1 MNEQLQ
7 NLNNEHEIERSSLL
21 AVISSHKKQNQELL
35 TQKLELETSLA
46 EVNTFLT
53 EAKKQT
59 DKLHSQIDGQ
69 SVSIHAY
76 ETKIN
81 DLNEQLERYRC
92 EIEETVQSNSQLTTQ
107 QDAIA
112 HAFQVEK
119 LRNEELESRLSA
131 SEDCLRNV
139 RQVFGHE
146 TGNEVLSSEVQR
158 VVLENQ
164 TLRSSLEQ
172 VSMDV
177 SVKEC
182 TEDELKRE
190 LATLKANMDTL
201 EQEKNALRNSLQ
213 ERILDNKEIGLERVK
228 FERDLFSERQ
238 KYELEFELQRAD
250 IERQHT
256 ARMDN
261 VCFNFFYLE
270 SV

>member
-1 MNEQLQ
+1 MQ
-7 NLNNEHEIERSSLL
+7 NLNNEQEIERSSLL
-21 AVISSHKKQNQELL
+21 EIISSHKKQNEELL
-35 TQKLELETSLA
+35 THKLELETSLA
-46 EVNTFLT
+46 EVNTLLT
-53 EAKKQT
+53 EAQKHS

-81 DLNEQLERYRC
+81 DLNEKLDRYRC
-92 EIEETVQSNSQLTTQ
+92 EMEDTVQSNQQLTTQ

-112 HAFQVEK
+112 QAYQVEK
-119 LRNEELESRLSA
+119 LKNEELESRLST
-131 SEDCLRNV
+131 SEDCLLNV
-139 RQVFGHE
+139 RQVFGQQ
-146 TGNEVLSSEVQR
+146 TGNDTLGSQVQR

-190 LATLKANMDTL
+190 LATLRATMDTV
-201 EQEKNALRNSLQ
+201 EQERNALSHS
-213 ERILDNKEIGLERVK
+213 NKEIGLERVK
-228 FERDLFSERQ
+228 FERDLYAEKQ
-238 KYELEFELQRAD
+238 KYELELEQQRAD
-250 IERQHT
+250 IEQQHT
-256 ARMDN
+256 AMDN
-261 VCFNFFYLE
+261 VCFDLFYLE